1 MKENGFK
8 PDIIVYNVLAVGF
21 SRNGL
26 AFEALDLLEY
36 MEVEGLKPN
45 SVTHNVIIEG
55 LCKGG
60 KVKEVGL
67 SLN

>member
-8 PDIIVYNVLAVGF
+8 PDIIVYNVLVVGF

-26 AFEALDLLEY
+26 VSEALNLLEY

-45 SVTHNVIIEG
+45 SVPHNVIIEG

-60 KVKEVGL
+60 KVKEAGL

>member
-8 PDIIVYNVLAVGF
+8 PNIIVYNVLAVGF

-26 AFEALDLLEY
+26 VSEALDLLEY

-45 SVTHNVIIEG
+45 SITHNVIIEG